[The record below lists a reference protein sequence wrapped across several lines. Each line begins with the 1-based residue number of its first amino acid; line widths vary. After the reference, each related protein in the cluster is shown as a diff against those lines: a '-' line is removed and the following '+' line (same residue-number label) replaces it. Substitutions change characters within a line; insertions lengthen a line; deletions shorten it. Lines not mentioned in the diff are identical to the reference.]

1 MAIYVLDGHMPNIVE
16 KRTSFI
22 AESAD
27 LIGHVFINDS
37 ASVWFGAVLR
47 GDNDPITI
55 GEGTNIQDGTIVHA
69 DDGVPTSVGKN
80 CTIGHKVILHGCTIG
95 DNCLIGMGAIVM
107 NKAVIGE
114 NSIVGAGALVTEGK
128 VFPPNSLILGQP
140 ASVKRRLSDDE
151 VASITASAKLYQK
164 NSKRFI
170 RGLEELQKT
179 GL

>member
-1 MAIYVLDGHMPNIVE
+1 MAVYVLDGHMPNIVE

-22 AESAD
+22 AKSAD
-27 LIGHVFINDS
+27 IIGHVLINDS

-55 GEGTNIQDGTIVHA
+55 GEGSNIQDGAIIHA
-69 DDGVPTSVGKN
+69 DAGVPATIGTN
-80 CTIGHKVILHGCTIG
+80 CTVGHKVILHGCTIG
-95 DNCLIGMGAIVM
+95 DNCLIGMGAIIM

-128 VFPPNSLILGQP
+128 VYPPNSLILGQP
-140 ASVKRRLSDDE
+140 ASVKRSLNDE
-151 VASITASAKLYQK
+151 EIASITASAKLYQE